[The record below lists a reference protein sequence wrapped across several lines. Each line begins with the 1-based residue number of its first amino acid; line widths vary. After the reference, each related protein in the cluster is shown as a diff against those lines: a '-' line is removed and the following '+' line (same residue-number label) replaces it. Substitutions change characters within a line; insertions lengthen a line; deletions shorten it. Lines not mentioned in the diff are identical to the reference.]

1 MPLALNVDRAYLRH
15 SEFAHYFPIMGKA
28 IASDITDE
36 KKPRR
41 SGAFLYQAS

>member
-1 MPLALNVDRAYLRH
+1 MPLALNVDRVFDVQNSH
-15 SEFAHYFPIMGKA
+15 HYFPIMGKA

>member
-1 MPLALNVDRAYLRH
+1 MPLVLNVDRAYLR
-15 SEFAHYFPIMGKA
+15 FRIRTHYFPIMGKA
-28 IASDITDE
+28 VASDITDE

>member
-1 MPLALNVDRAYLRH
+1 
-15 SEFAHYFPIMGKA
+15 MGKA
-28 IASDITDE
+28 VGSDITDE